1 MSSPAN
7 SGDSELKSMYA
18 VIQYSDYRKGSTI
31 RIHGYTNDK
40 EKAIDK
46 AVVLAQTTMFFTPG
60 EFRIVKEVSILNN
73 DNEYVCLMPT
83 PQGKVISQYSS
94 NIIDFA
100 RFNESN
106 LDLSILKNYIGE
118 IDTTPL
124 MIEHIL
130 AKAEEKM
137 LSTEQLETMF
147 RELNIGLTC
156 ELFAVVEMKPLE
168 I

>member
-1 MSSPAN
+1 
-7 SGDSELKSMYA
+7 MYSI
-18 VIQYSDYRKGSTI
+18 VQYSDYCKGTTI

-46 AVVLAQTTMFFTPG
+46 VIHLTQTTLYYTPG
-60 EFRIVKEVSILNN
+60 EFRIVKEVSTLNN
-73 DNEYVCLMPT
+73 DNEYVCLIPT
-83 PQGKVISQYSS
+83 PYGKVISQYSA

-100 RFNESN
+100 RFNEST
-106 LDLSILKNYIGE
+106 LDLAIVKKYLGE
-118 IDTTPL
+118 IDSNPL
-124 MIEHIL
+124 MIEDIL
-130 AKAEEKM
+130 AKAEEKL

-156 ELFAVVEMKPLE
+156 ELFAVVEMKELE

>member
-1 MSSPAN
+1 
-7 SGDSELKSMYA
+7 MYA
-18 VIQYSDYRKGSTI
+18 IIQYSDYRKGTVI
-31 RIHGYTNDK
+31 RLHGYSTDK
-40 EKAIDK
+40 QKAIEK
-46 AVVLAQTTMFFTPG
+46 SIQLAHTTTYFTPG
-60 EFRIVKEVSILNN
+60 EFRIVKEVSTVNN

-83 PQGKVISQYSS
+83 PKGTVISQYSAS
-94 NIIDFA
+94 IIDFS
-100 RFNESN
+100 RFNESD
-106 LDLSILKNYIGE
+106 LDLNIVKRYLGE
-118 IDTTPL
+118 IDSNYL

-137 LSTEQLETMF
+137 LTTEELETMF